1 MQSLMTPSI
10 LAVREYTLSLFPSVI
25 RTPVFHVLGNLRQT
39 AISISQPR
47 PTITR
52 NTREAL
58 PPQLSGCPLMPKW
71 VGILFGIS
79 AQKII
84 RIIMQAAQTADARA
98 VTAFS
103 KGVFKG
109 RFQRAFW
116 EHSFRC
122 GSCPLSGPLCRPG
135 ISLKPRA
142 PKRCRLSADS
152 ARQWRA
158 VCGWWQGPSRLMYGQ
173 TRSCPFPRA

>member
-1 MQSLMTPSI
+1 MRYENIKAMQSLMIPSI
-10 LAVREYTLSLFPSVI
+10 LAVREYTLSLFSSVI

-103 KGVFKG
+103 KGLFKG
-109 RFQRAFW
+109 RF
-116 EHSFRC
+116 ENIH
-122 GSCPLSGPLCRPG
+122 LDVVHVLCQD
-135 ISLKPRA
+135 LYA
-142 PKRCRLSADS
+142 A
-152 ARQWRA
+152 Q
-158 VCGWWQGPSRLMYGQ
+158 V
-173 TRSCPFPRA
+173 FP